1 MNGLEL
7 EIFEQ
12 SSGYWEL
19 RLRGGDGMSSRGLHR
34 GAGDGLIEAVE
45 DAYGEGSVAQW
56 VSGSA
61 ALRDL
66 GEKLFNFLDGN
77 ERWFSQALADP
88 RGSTVRIAAGQRL
101 RHLPWELVVRD
112 GSYLTV
118 SESAPLLPVR
128 AASSI
133 ATLGAEVTPRNRPLR
148 VLFMA

>member
-19 RLRGGDGMSSRGLHR
+19 RLRGGEGLRTRGLHR
-34 GAGDGLIEAVE
+34 AAVDGLIEAVE

-56 VSGSA
+56 VFGSA

-66 GEKLFNFLDGN
+66 GEKLFNFLDGD

-88 RGSTVRIAAGQRL
+88 RGGAVRIAGRERL
-101 RHLPWELVVRD
+101 RR
-112 GSYLTV
+112 
-118 SESAPLLPVR
+118 
-128 AASSI
+128 
-133 ATLGAEVTPRNRPLR
+133 TL
-148 VLFMA
+148 